1 MKKLMALALALF
13 LLLSCACAE
22 SAFQVSEGA
31 AYDPDAHQ
39 MIISLIENASTGYQ
53 WTYADA
59 SDKSILSPAADES
72 LSMSE
77 GDLPA
82 LGAPSLR
89 MWRFDVKGAGETTLT
104 FSYARSFEENS
115 TCHTVTIKIS
125 VSEAGEISYSVAG
138 LTL

>member
-22 SAFQVSEGA
+22 STVQVSEGA
-31 AYDPDAHQ
+31 TYDPDARQ
-39 MIISLIENASTGYQ
+39 MIVALIENASTGYQ
-53 WTYADA
+53 WTYADT
-59 SDKSILSPAADES
+59 SEKSILSPTADDS

-82 LGAPSLR
+82 TGAPSLR
-89 MWRFDVKGAGETTLT
+89 MWRFDVKGSGETTLT

-115 TCHTVTIKIS
+115 TCRTVTIHIS